1 MGLLA
6 ILVANSNDIKDD
18 MIHPGQTLHLPKV
31 KLAGQVM
38 QLDDNLFYAPY
49 GRYSSPESLRDNTAW
64 LKKKQVR
71 FLVIRSR
78 DSQGKSFHRVV
89 FGGYGQET
97 ELQEAFSK
105 MKTKSRTDF

>member
-6 ILVANSNDIKDD
+6 ILVANRNDIKNDL
-18 MIHPGQTLHLPKV
+18 IHPGQTLHLPKV
-31 KLAGQVM
+31 KLAGEMM

-49 GRYSSPESLRDNTAW
+49 GRYYSLESLRTDTTG

-97 ELQEAFSK
+97 ELQEAFLE
-105 MKTKSRTDF
+105 MKTKSRPGF